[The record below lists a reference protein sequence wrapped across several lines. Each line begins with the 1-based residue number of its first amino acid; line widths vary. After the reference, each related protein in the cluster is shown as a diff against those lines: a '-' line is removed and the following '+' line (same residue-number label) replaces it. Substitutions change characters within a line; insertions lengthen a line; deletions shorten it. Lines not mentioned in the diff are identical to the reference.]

1 MGLNASCLGT
11 LAWRPYVVATL
22 GKARPPQRRSVQLED
37 FELDSLQ
44 PHRMA
49 ALSTGRKHFMS
60 IDADRLAQQVKLSY
74 EFIDALHGQAL
85 GLIKDVE
92 TQIGETAEALECLR
106 PGASYLFTANRM
118 SYSLATPRPVIAN
131 YYAVFFRH
139 FPERQGRTTPVD
151 EHTPP
156 IAFVMVVLHEHG
168 TWITRR
174 FATACSPSMTRVPG
188 RDDWP
193 RTVEQTPTHVAKR
206 RPDRRASMGRQGRAE
221 TGLPGQLSE
230 LPPNRGR
237 SQTRRFAGLRGGGEQ
252 DSESIADNVSPGKLA
267 WQTCIGN
274 RSRLIAALGDEGEQ
288 LRWLVALLLQG

>member
-1 MGLNASCLGT
+1 
-11 LAWRPYVVATL
+11 
-22 GKARPPQRRSVQLED
+22 
-37 FELDSLQ
+37 
-44 PHRMA
+44 
-49 ALSTGRKHFMS
+49 MS

-131 YYAVFFRH
+131 YYAAFFRH

-168 TWITRR
+168 MDHPEVRYGVL
-174 FATACSPSMTRVPG
+174 AAMTRVPG

-193 RTVEQTPTHVAKR
+193 RTVEQTPTHVADTALIGRLPWAGKGVQKR
-206 RPDRRASMGRQGRAE
+206 DYRDSY
-221 TGLPGQLSE
+221 LS
-230 LPPNRGR
+230 
-237 SQTRRFAGLRGGGEQ
+237 FH
-252 DSESIADNVSPGKLA
+252 
-267 WQTCIGN
+267 
-274 RSRLIAALGDEGEQ
+274 LI
-288 LRWLVALLLQG
+288 LQP